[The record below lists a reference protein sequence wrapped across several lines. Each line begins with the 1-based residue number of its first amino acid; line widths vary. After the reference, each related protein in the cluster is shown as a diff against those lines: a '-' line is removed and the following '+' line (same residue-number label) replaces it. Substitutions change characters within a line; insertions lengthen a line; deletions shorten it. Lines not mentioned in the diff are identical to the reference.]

1 MTQLSPLRS
10 RLNDLRRR
18 RQAVRLGTGY
28 AAIALAVLWCLAAL
42 FLVDWLLEMN
52 KPQRIVAILAC
63 LGVIVWAARRYALP
77 WLGQHES
84 ELDIALLVEKQ
95 QRIDSDLVAAIQFES
110 AEAPRWGSPQLEQ
123 AVIGYVAE
131 FGKSWNVLE
140 GFSRQELVRR
150 GGALIATVVLLALA
164 IAIFPKHA
172 GAFFNRMLLGS
183 AHYPTATVLDKV
195 LVNGREV
202 EPFSSS
208 PLTVK
213 VPYSR
218 PIKFE
223 VQTSGDLPDSGRV
236 NLVSN
241 AGGSQTSVD
250 LTRASGAAESS
261 ALYSGQ
267 LPKAIDSVSY
277 QLYLGD
283 AWTEPAEIQ
292 VIELPNIDVHLTATA
307 PSYARS
313 SAEKESDNAPG
324 SRQISVIEGSQIDL
338 RLTCANKRLSE
349 ATLAIDGTK
358 YPLKPELSSSETA
371 GDDAQQ
377 QGHRWKLVTTQT
389 PFVRV
394 EKPLRY
400 EIQVE
405 DEDGLQL
412 EQPIQGFI
420 RIKAD
425 QKPRVTADVITHV
438 VLPTATPQIK
448 FRAFDDY
455 GIKQVLAHLEIAGDG
470 VTAEKTAAEEITT
483 DGITASATP
492 AEPPQPIRIWPAK
505 NAGDDTAS
513 QPTVSGAYK
522 LNLAPLGLKKGSE
535 LKVTLEAIDERG
547 AAAGQSG
554 RSETIVFQVT
564 DESGILAAISE
575 SDQRSARQLDD
586 IIKRQLGVGETK

>member
-28 AAIALAVLWCLAAL
+28 AAIALAVLWSLAAL
-42 FLVDWLLEMN
+42 FVVDWLIEMS
-52 KPQRIVAILAC
+52 KLQRVAAISAC
-63 LGVIVWAARRYALP
+63 AAVVVWAARRYARP

-110 AEAPRWGSPQLEQ
+110 ADAPRWGSTQLEQ

-164 IAIFPKHA
+164 VAIFPRHA
-172 GAFFNRMLLGS
+172 GAFFNRLLLGS
-183 AHYPTATVLDKV
+183 AHYPTATVLDKI

-208 PLTVK
+208 PAVIK
-213 VPYSR
+213 VPYGR
-218 PIKFE
+218 EVKFE
-223 VQTSGDLPDSGRV
+223 VHSSGELPDAGKVDLRSADG
-236 NLVSN
+236 N
-241 AGGSQTSVD
+241 AATSVD
-250 LTRASGAAESS
+250 LERGATGSDAT
-261 ALYSGQ
+261 AVYAGQ
-267 LPKAIDSVSY
+267 MPKAIDSVNY

-283 AWTEPAEIQ
+283 AWTEPAQIQ
-292 VIELPNIDVHLTATA
+292 VIELPNIDVHLTATP
-307 PSYARS
+307 PSYARA
-313 SAEKESDNAPG
+313 SAQNDADAAPG

-338 RLTCANKRLSE
+338 RLSCANKRLTE
-349 ATLAIDGTK
+349 VTLLIDGAK
-358 YPLKPELSSSETA
+358 YQLKPEHAPTA
-371 GDDAQQ
+371 SDRDTADRH
-377 QGHRWKLVTTQT
+377 GHHWKLDPTDT
-389 PFVRV
+389 PLARV

-400 EIQVE
+400 EIQVTDE
-405 DEDGLQL
+405 DELQL

-425 QKPRVTADVITHV
+425 QKPRITAEVITHV
-438 VLPTATPQIK
+438 VLPTATPTIK
-448 FRAFDDY
+448 FNAFDDY
-455 GIKQVLAHLEIAGDG
+455 GVKQVLVHLEPAGEG
-470 VTAEKTAAEEITT
+470 VT
-483 DGITASATP
+483 

-505 NAGDDTAS
+505 SGPDNATAS
-513 QPTVSGAYK
+513 EPSVKGAYK

-547 AAAGQSG
+547 PVQGQSG

-575 SDQRSARQLDD
+575 SDERSARQLDD
-586 IIKRQLGVGETK
+586 IIKRQLGIGETK